1 MQFLSDRVKNI
12 VPSPTLKLDTKAK
25 KMLSDGLDVINLSVG
40 EPDIQT
46 PMSAANAAIKAIN
59 DGFTRYTEVGGIVAL
74 RRAITE
80 HANDYLGLNY
90 GPDQVVISNGGKH
103 SLYNIF
109 STLLNPGDE
118 VIIPSP
124 YWVSY
129 PEQVKLVGGI
139 PIICNT
145 DESTAFKATPLM
157 LKQLVSS
164 RTRAIVI
171 NSPSNPTGSVYTR
184 KELEALSELA
194 LAHDLYVIS
203 DEIYDRLV
211 FDEEGFQSI
220 ATLSDAIRERTII
233 VNGWSKTYGMTG
245 WRLGYT
251 LSNEIL
257 AKTFRELQGH
267 TTSNVC
273 SIAQMAAM
281 GALQTNLAGLAD
293 RFRERR
299 DFMVRSLGEIGNIK
313 TVIPGG
319 AFYVFPNFSGF
330 LGQYYGDQEIDSV
343 DTFCRIFLEDF
354 NVSIVPGAGF
364 GSPNNVRI
372 SYAVNQKR
380 LSEAIER
387 LRKFVAQLKPKAQA
401 ITSENEFLV

>member
-12 VPSPTLKLDTKAK
+12 VPSPTLQLDAKAK

-46 PMSAANAAIKAIN
+46 PPSAANAAIKAVN

-74 RRAITE
+74 RRAVAE
-80 HANDYLGLNY
+80 HANVFLGLNY
-90 GPDQVVISNGGKH
+90 EPDQVVVSNGGKH

-109 STLLNPGDE
+109 ATLLNPGDE

-139 PIICNT
+139 PVICST
-145 DESTAFKATPLM
+145 DESTSFKAASSM
-157 LKQLVSS
+157 LAQLISS
-164 RTRAIVI
+164 RTRVLVL
-171 NSPSNPTGSVYTR
+171 NSPSNPTGAVYTK
-184 KELEALSELA
+184 KELEALSNFA
-194 LAHDLYVIS
+194 LEHNLYVIS

-211 FDEEGFQSI
+211 FNEEGFHSI
-220 ATLSDAIRERTII
+220 ATLSEAIRERTII

-251 LSNEIL
+251 LSNKTL
-257 AKTFRELQGH
+257 AKAFREFQGH

-273 SIAQMAAM
+273 SIAQMAAI
-281 GALQTNLAGLAD
+281 GALQTDLTGLAD

-299 DFMVRSLGEIGNIK
+299 DFMVRSLDEIGKIK
-313 TVIPGG
+313 TVTPGG
-319 AFYVFPNFSGF
+319 AFYVFPNFSNF
-330 LGQYYGDQEIDSV
+330 LGHYYRNQEIDSV

-364 GSPNNVRI
+364 GSPDNARM
-372 SYAVNQKR
+372 SYAISQDR
-380 LSEAIER
+380 LSEAIGR
-387 LRKFVAQLKPKAQA
+387 LGKFIGELRPKAKA
-401 ITSENEFLV
+401 TAVEEGLI